1 MKEKTLKTFGN
12 IPQDKLLHFF
22 YGTIISFIA
31 VLIFSIKGLWITVVI
46 AAAKELIYD
55 KLMKK
60 GNCDILDFVFT
71 CIPCIMFLII
81 YYDIYTR

>member
-1 MKEKTLKTFGN
+1 MKILKPFGN

-22 YGTIISFIA
+22 YGTIISFLS
-31 VLIFSIKGLWITVVI
+31 VLIFGLKGLWITVII
-46 AAAKELIYD
+46 AASKELIYD

-60 GNCDILDFVFT
+60 GNCEIMDFIFT

-81 YYDIYTR
+81 YYIEKF